1 MKILTVASLKGGV
14 GKSVTALHLAAY
26 LSGRFGEGSTVLV
39 DGDPNA
45 TALSWGGEGNLSF
58 PVIGQAQAVRYAS
71 DYDYVVFDTKA
82 RPDSGDIEEIAA
94 GCHLLVIPSPP
105 DMVCVR
111 VLTQTVSL
119 LGELGRNDG
128 YRALLTIVPPK
139 PVRDGAVAR
148 QALKKAGVPL
158 FDAEIRRRQVFQK
171 AGYYG
176 VPVREVKDPAS
187 IEAWGDYERFGDEVV
202 GEVVD

>member
-26 LSGRFGEGSTVLV
+26 LSRRFGEGSTVLV
-39 DGDPNA
+39 DGDPNS
-45 TALSWGGEGNLSF
+45 TVLSWGEEGNLPF
-58 PVIGQAQAVRYAS
+58 PVIGQAQAVRYAN
-71 DYDYVVFDTKA
+71 DFDYVVFDTKA
-82 RPDSGDIEEIAA
+82 RPDTKDIEEISA

-119 LGELGRNDG
+119 LEEFGRKDG
-128 YRALLTIVPPK
+128 YRALLTIVPPR
-139 PVRDGAVAR
+139 PVRDGIVAR
-148 QALKKAGVPL
+148 QALEKAGVPL

-176 VPVREVKDPAS
+176 VPVREVKDGAS
-187 IEAWGDYERFGDEVV
+187 AQAWSDYESFGAEVV
-202 GEVVD
+202 GEVG